1 MGVRKLFLPLGGRA
15 RRGGGGGGGFQN
27 PETSFFPLSPP
38 PTRRS
43 FIGIAKGGGVTCEM
57 SSMWSILWN
66 KVPHMKIVQIVLD
79 KKLLHAA
86 DQAAKRTKR
95 NRSALVRDALR
106 EHLRRLE
113 LRASEERDRQG
124 YSRQSQA
131 DAEARGW
138 ESEATWPED
147 RKNSARR
154 GSALPVCRARQ
165 ETTGPRA
172 HPQQRHRV
180 FIHGHGCACHFHHSR
195 RAIGSRSE

>member
-1 MGVRKLFLPLGGRA
+1 MGCNSL
-15 RRGGGGGGGFQN
+15 
-27 PETSFFPLSPP
+27 LSNVFYVEY
-38 PTRRS
+38 TVEY
-43 FIGIAKGGGVTCEM
+43 I
-57 SSMWSILWN
+57 
-66 KVPHMKIVQIVLD
+66 PHMKIVQIVLD

-138 ESEATWPED
+138 ESEATWPE
-147 RKNSARR
+147 
-154 GSALPVCRARQ
+154 
-165 ETTGPRA
+165 E
-172 HPQQRHRV
+172 
-180 FIHGHGCACHFHHSR
+180 
-195 RAIGSRSE
+195 